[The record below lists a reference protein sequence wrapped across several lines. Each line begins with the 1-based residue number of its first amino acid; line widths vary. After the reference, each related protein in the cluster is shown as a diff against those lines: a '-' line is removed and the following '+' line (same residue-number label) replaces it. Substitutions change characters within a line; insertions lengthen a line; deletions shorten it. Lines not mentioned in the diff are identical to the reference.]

1 MRCICHS
8 AHLCASHAC
17 EKLPRTA
24 EDLLHDVYNY
34 FCHSAKR
41 QSELQQFQYFTETEP
56 HKLLRASQTR
66 WLSLHSCV
74 SRMIEQWDA
83 LLQYFQA
90 ATQKDNLL
98 VTEKILSLMQ
108 NPIWKL
114 YYYFLDF
121 VLPKFNGLNL
131 MFQSSKVSIHCLHA
145 SFVAIYKEFLSCYMK
160 EAYWKQTPLQN
171 IDPASTV
178 NLLPL
183 TSMYMGTKIA
193 LCLPLQLYMSRAPD
207 VQYFLKK
214 VQEFYIE
221 AASQIKRIRQ
231 LTLKSAMSMCLTRP
245 SRSADLSKLDL
256 STRSYTYNGVMFQ
269 PTHLSKQS
277 RPSKAIANFLF
288 PSFPSDRKICPVT
301 SLRDYEERTASY
313 RKDQSNSYLF
323 LSLIGKHSP
332 VSSSTITRWL

>member
-1 MRCICHS
+1 
-8 AHLCASHAC
+8 
-17 EKLPRTA
+17 
-24 EDLLHDVYNY
+24 
-34 FCHSAKR
+34 
-41 QSELQQFQYFTETEP
+41 
-56 HKLLRASQTR
+56 
-66 WLSLHSCV
+66 
-74 SRMIEQWDA
+74 MIEQWDA

-90 ATQKDNLL
+90 AAQKDNLL

-171 IDPASTV
+171 IDPATTV

-183 TSMYMGTKIA
+183 KSMYMGTKIA

-221 AASQIKRIRQ
+221 AASQLKRRFPIGDSTIRLLQ
-231 LTLKSAMSMCLTRP
+231 VIDPNAKHSEFPSLVPLATRFP
-245 SRSADLSKLDL
+245 NFLPPSKLQRLDDEWRRL
-256 STRSYTYNGVMFQ
+256 GIGPLPFEHEDMD
-269 PTHLSKQS
+269 P
-277 RPSKAIANFLF
+277 
-288 PSFPSDRKICPVT
+288 
-301 SLRDYEERTASY
+301 EEFWHR
-313 RKDQSNSYLF
+313 
-323 LSLIGKHSP
+323 LSLISDGTDTPPLQVLCLFMQTLLCLPHANVDVERTFSDVTAIKTKKRNRLKVSTVCALLQVKNAVREAGGCTKFSP
-332 VSSSTITRWL
+332 PTDARRLMSSRTLYYDSSDSDSD